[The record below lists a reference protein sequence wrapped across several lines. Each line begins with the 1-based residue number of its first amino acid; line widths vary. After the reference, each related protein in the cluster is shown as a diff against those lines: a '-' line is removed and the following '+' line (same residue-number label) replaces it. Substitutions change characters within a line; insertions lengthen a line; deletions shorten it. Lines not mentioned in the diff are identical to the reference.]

1 MGWQEEEKR
10 LFVELLTL
18 VGRESPLLWE
28 DILSSLVLD
37 KGD

>member
-18 VGRESPLLWE
+18 FERTSALIAVAAIFSEYGF
-28 DILSSLVLD
+28 
-37 KGD
+37 